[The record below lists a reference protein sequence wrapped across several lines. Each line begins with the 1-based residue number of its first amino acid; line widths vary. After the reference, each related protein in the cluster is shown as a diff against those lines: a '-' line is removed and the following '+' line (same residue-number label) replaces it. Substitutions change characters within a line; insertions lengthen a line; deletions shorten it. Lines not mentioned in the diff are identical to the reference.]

1 MKYYLLIIFI
11 CEFSPFHFLFNH
23 LLVIDLFI
31 CIFNYLLGIFTYN
44 DTSVFTAGIPVDIGA
59 ALIGGASSLLG
70 SALGSVSNS
79 SANRSNVRL
88 ARETNA
94 LNYKMFLEQNQYNR
108 EMWNA
113 NNEYNSPSNQVK
125 RALQAGL
132 NPYFDVG
139 NLVSASNSS
148 APTSTS
154 LPSLSTPVVRPYDPQ
169 PAFSQVGDIASNLML
184 KRAQIN
190 NLNQQTQSSKQLTYA
205 QVKEYLARSE
215 DLKRSA
221 QFRALTNNLLRDTY
235 DYEKQSKMYNSFV
248 LREQW
253 LQNMAQTKIANV
265 QAEMAKMHLETYPK
279 ELQLGITQQI
289 ANVML
294 TKAQTNKTYKEA
306 ALAAAQTIESQ
317 VRADG
322 YRIANDQAYQ
332 LVPYV
337 VDKAAYESYQTRQ
350 EYQVYRK
357 FGTKDIGR
365 KSHRTQQGSL
375 GISKYVGG
383 MFEWN
388 ENYDDWMELPE
399 NWFGK

>member
-1 MKYYLLIIFI
+1 MNFPISYHLFILLYIIPMIDLIICI
-11 CEFSPFHFLFNH
+11 
-23 LLVIDLFI
+23 IDF
-31 CIFNYLLGIFTYN
+31 FVGIFSF
-44 DTSVFTAGIPVDIGA
+44 DDSSVYCAGIPVDIGA

-70 SALGSVSNS
+70 SALGFGSNT
-79 SANRSNVRL
+79 SANRTNVRL

-108 EMWNA
+108 DMWNA

-125 RALQAGL
+125 RALLAGL
-132 NPYFDVG
+132 NPYFDAG
-139 NLVSASNSS
+139 NLVSASNST
-148 APTSTS
+148 APSS
-154 LPSLSTPVVRPYDPQ
+154 VPLPSLSTPSVRPYDPQ
-169 PAFSQVGDIASNLML
+169 SAFSQVGDIASNVML

-215 DLKRSA
+215 DLKHSA
-221 QFRALTNNLLRDTY
+221 QFRAITNNLLRDTY
-235 DYEKQSKMYNSFV
+235 DYEKQSKMYNSYI

-265 QAEMAKMHLETYPK
+265 QAEMAKMHLATYPK

-294 TKAQTNKTYKEA
+294 TKAQTHRTYKEA

-317 VRADG
+317 VRAEG
-322 YRIANDQAYQ
+322 YRISNEQAYQ

-337 VDKAAYESYQTRQ
+337 VDKAAYDSYQARQ

-357 FGTKDIGR
+357 FGTKDVGR
-365 KSHRTQQGSL
+365 KTHRTTEGSL
-375 GISKYVGG
+375 GISKYFGG
-383 MFEWN
+383 MFQWN

-399 NWFGK
+399 DWFTK